1 MTTGIASAVRRLH
14 LGKQIA
20 FFICLFAGPNYDL
33 NCDSVCSHFCSIH
46 LVKKSS
52 ELQQEGKLLKPILL
66 S

>member
-20 FFICLFAGPNYDL
+20 FLICLFAGPNYDL
-33 NCDSVCSHFCSIH
+33 NCDSVCSHLCSIH